1 MTKQMIINASAS
13 EEIRV
18 AILEAQHGRNRLLD
32 LDIENQARTK
42 HKGNIYKGI
51 VANVEDSLEA
61 AFIEFGDDKQAFL
74 ALSEVRPALYPAEVR
89 GQRRP
94 KISDVLKRGQEIV
107 VQVTKDEIGNK
118 GAAVTTYLSL
128 PGRYVVLMHSDDAGG
143 GVSRKVDDEVARRR
157 AREILN
163 HIEVPDGM
171 AVIIRTAGVTR
182 SRVDLYRDLKSLAKQ
197 WEQIDRGA
205 QLGRAPT
212 LLYREPDLIV
222 RTIRDYLAPDIQ
234 KIVIDTEEEFEELK
248 SWFEER
254 SPEAVGLLELHTSK
268 QTVFEK
274 YGIEDEI
281 EELFERQVKLPSGG
295 YLVID
300 QAEALVAIDVNSGR
314 STKEADHEAT
324 VYKTNLEAAR
334 EVARQLRLRDMGGII
349 VVDFIDM
356 VNRKH
361 DREVERA
368 LRDAMKDDKARV
380 KVGRISENGT
390 LEITRQRLRQA
401 HRLVS
406 HSPCP
411 HCEGTG
417 LVRDPRG
424 LAVRALRDLSNRVA
438 RNASQLA
445 RLTIRLPVDVANIL
459 QNTKRRDLLD
469 LGDEHQMVIDVV
481 ADARLVGNE
490 IRYDEERRGKA
501 GLDAAQGV
509 RDPRLNDRGRRGGR
523 RGRRDEMAP
532 GFGGPTVPPPS
543 IGPVPVFL
551 HDEAAIAEADA
562 LDAVAE
568 AERERQNAERAARGE
583 TDGEGE
589 EAERDGR
596 DGRDGREGRAGRD
609 GREGRDGRDRA
620 PRATAGDHPAH
631 YEDPLTEALFGKAPE
646 GKTLADVE
654 AAAPAPVPAAAAPGE
669 GGRKRRRRRRRRKKG
684 PGQPGA
690 EGELAAAGADDE
702 SADEGN
708 DEGADEGND
717 EGAED
722 IGGGLEA
729 EEAAAW
735 AAFRARES
743 ASTTAASTTAAS
755 TAAASTT
762 AASLPTTEVSATTSA
777 VADVAAPTEG
787 TTSAAAPPAAASEA
801 AASNAAATTSPAE
814 VGVDD
819 PADDDG
825 APARGR
831 RRGGR
836 GRGRGRRGAEA
847 TPAAAGEEGAP
858 PAES

>member
-18 AILEAQHGRNRLLD
+18 AILEGQNGRSRLLD

-74 ALSEVRPALYPAEVR
+74 ALSEVRPALYPPELK

-128 PGRYVVLMHSDDAGG
+128 PGRYVVLMHSDEAGG
-143 GVSRKVDDEVARRR
+143 GVSRKVDDEGARRR

-171 AVIIRTAGVTR
+171 AVIIRTAGVSR

-212 LLYREPDLIV
+212 LLHREPDLIV
-222 RTIRDYLAPDIQ
+222 RTIRDYLAPDIE
-234 KIVIDTEEEFEELK
+234 KIVIDVEDEYEELK

-254 SPEAVGLLELHTSK
+254 SPEALGLLELHTSK
-268 QTVFEK
+268 QTIFEK

-368 LRDAMKDDKARV
+368 LRDAMTGDKARV

-438 RNASQLA
+438 RSANQLA
-445 RLTIRLPVDVANIL
+445 RLAIRLPVDVANIL
-459 QNTKRRDLLD
+459 QNTKRRELLD
-469 LGDEHQMVIDVV
+469 LGDEHQMLIDVV
-481 ADARLVGNE
+481 ADGRLVGNE
-490 IRYDEERRGKA
+490 IKYDEERRGKA

-509 RDPRLNDRGRRGGR
+509 RDPRLQDRGRRNGR
-523 RGRRDEMAP
+523 RGRRDEMP
-532 GFGGPTVPPPS
+532 MGFGGPTLPPPS

-551 HDEAAIAEADA
+551 HDETAIAEADA
-562 LDAVAE
+562 RDAAAE
-568 AERERQNAERAARGE
+568 AERERMAAERAANGE
-583 TDGEGE
+583 VDDGEGE
-589 EAERDGR
+589 
-596 DGRDGREGRAGRD
+596 REGREAGRD
-609 GREGRDGRDRA
+609 GRRDDERPPRSAPERA
-620 PRATAGDHPAH
+620 ADHPAH
-631 YEDPLTEALFGKAPE
+631 YDDPLTEALFGKAPE

-654 AAAPAPVPAAAAPGE
+654 AAAPPAPAAAAAGQAAPGE
-669 GGRKRRRRRRRRKKG
+669 GGRKRRRRRRRKKKG

-690 EGELAAAGADDE
+690 EGDVAVAGEGAADEGEGDEGDDE
-702 SADEGN
+702 SDA
-708 DEGADEGND
+708 EGADE
-717 EGAED
+717 ASTPPTP
-722 IGGGLEA
+722 LEV

-735 AAFRARES
+735 AAFRAQQEQGAGEERAPV
-743 ASTTAASTTAAS
+743 ASTTDARTA
-755 TAAASTT
+755 
-762 AASLPTTEVSATTSA
+762 
-777 VADVAAPTEG
+777 
-787 TTSAAAPPAAASEA
+787 
-801 AASNAAATTSPAE
+801 AAATTQAARPAAGSDAAAPSSDAPASAAVATAESPSPE
-814 VGVDD
+814 DVGVED

-825 APARGR
+825 APSRGR

-836 GRGRGRRGAEA
+836 GRRGRRGAAEA
-847 TPAAAGEEGAP
+847 PAADGGAGPSAPEG
-858 PAES
+858 